1 MSSWFE
7 NVEGAAP
14 IEIFLLSKL
23 FKEDTF
29 PQKIDLGW
37 VVLICKSLLIS
48 ALIEIFE
55 LES

>member
-29 PQKIDLGW
+29 PQKIDLG
-37 VVLICKSLLIS
+37 
-48 ALIEIFE
+48 
-55 LES
+55 